1 LVVWGAIWRK
11 GGSLGAKMYLTLIQ
25 NKSLPLNLKKRVE
38 VSNERKKEK
47 KKTINRRS
55 FGSFVKV
62 ICCCSVSKLLQA
74 YVLILLC
81 YQFQEK
87 KGHGFPP
94 LWYITADELDS
105 LSS

>member
-1 LVVWGAIWRK
+1 
-11 GGSLGAKMYLTLIQ
+11 MYLTLIQ

-38 VSNERKKEK
+38 VSNERKEK

-87 KGHGFPP
+87 KGRGSPP
-94 LWYITADELDS
+94 LWYITAKELDS

>member
-1 LVVWGAIWRK
+1 
-11 GGSLGAKMYLTLIQ
+11 M
-25 NKSLPLNLKKRVE
+25 
-38 VSNERKKEK
+38 KE
-47 KKTINRRS
+47 KKTINRS

-62 ICCCSVSKLLQA
+62 ICSCSMSKLLQA

-87 KGHGFPP
+87 KGRGSPP
-94 LWYITADELDS
+94 LWYITANELDS

>member
-1 LVVWGAIWRK
+1 MI
-11 GGSLGAKMYLTLIQ
+11 IQ
-25 NKSLPLNLKKRVE
+25 NKSLPLNLKIRVE
-38 VSNERKKEK
+38 VSNERKKK
-47 KKTINRRS
+47 KKKKPMNRWS

-62 ICCCSVSKLLQA
+62 ICSCSVSKLLQA

-87 KGHGFPP
+87 KGRGSLP
-94 LWYITADELDS
+94 LWYITANELDS